1 MKKTSL
7 LLAVFLVTAGITDAV
22 HAQKVADLFEQTK
35 AAYEANNSKQTVDL
49 CRQIIQQCEQSYA
62 EAECRYTNVMKNVY
76 LYKGLSEYKI
86 YTEEQDLDLLT
97 EAIASLQQS
106 YELYGDPNVTFN
118 FGYMQTQRAIKMQ
131 NGNELEGLVAS
142 WDGILSMYANQE
154 WTLDDELLKNL
165 KIFVKQAVELT
176 VTPADSAMTTGR
188 FASFMVRQAC
198 DLAEQ
203 GHLNQEDRLFF
214 DVYRKRAIEDNYNL
228 RGNEWR
234 ARGFAAEEE
243 FIQNPDDYSYRK
255 TRTNL
260 ELALRFS
267 KSIERQVE
275 MLKELTK
282 VALHMEKNS
291 SDRLAETEL
300 VYAREKAAQAYN
312 LLVERR
318 PNITIDLENEIK
330 KVYGNSIF
338 RMVDYYFS
346 LADSTDRLNAYYKA
360 RRVGEELLLPD
371 RKGGWKQK
379 FKWDGYEEL
388 YLRLADV
395 GYETGDEAFAVD
407 MIDKA
412 WKAALH
418 SAKLSQTNLCSDVT
432 IDKASNLVL
441 FVDVYQ
447 QIANRF
453 GLQTVLHWLRPIR
466 KCLVSR
472 MNVSTNRHE

>member
-1 MKKTSL
+1 ML
-7 LLAVFLVTAGITDAV
+7 LLSVALFVNTLAAWQT
-22 HAQKVADLFEQTK
+22 QKVADLFERAKT
-35 AAYEANNSKQTVDL
+35 AYESQNSEETVSL

-62 EAECRYTNVMKNVY
+62 EPECRYTNVMKNVY
-76 LYKGLSEYKI
+76 LYKGLSEFKI
-86 YTEEQDLDLLT
+86 FNAEQDLDLLT
-97 EAIASLQQS
+97 EAISSLKKS
-106 YELYGDPNVTFN
+106 YELYGDPNVVFN
-118 FGYMQTQRAIKMQ
+118 FGYMETLRAINLQ
-131 NGNELEGLVAS
+131 NGNQLDGLVSS

-154 WTLDDELLKNL
+154 WTLDAELIKNL

-203 GHLNQEDRLFF
+203 GHLKQEDRLFF
-214 DVYRKRAIEDNYNL
+214 NVYRKRAIEDNYNL

-234 ARGFAAEEE
+234 ARGFAAEQE
-243 FIQNPDDYSYRK
+243 FIKSPDDYTYRK
-255 TRTNL
+255 TRSNL

-300 VYAREKAAQAYN
+300 LYAREKAAQAYN

-318 PNITIDLENEIK
+318 PNITIELENEIK

-338 RMVDYYFS
+338 RLVDYYFS

-360 RRVGEELLLPD
+360 RRVGEELLVPD

-412 WKAALH
+412 WKAALFA
-418 SAKLSQTNLCSDVT
+418 AKTSQTQLCGKVSEMN
-432 IDKASNLVL
+432 ASNLIL

-466 KCLVSR
+466 RCLVNR
-472 MNVSTNRHE
+472 MNMYSNHY